1 MLRKKTHKIFLAA
14 IVVLGVI
21 GFGLKKNSKID
32 TIYPDQI
39 QTVETD
45 IAPKLNAGDSDIK
58 VPTEPNDPTEAEK
71 RQAYEASLLAVLPA
85 SLRDVPSPDTL
96 DVDAAGNLVINAK
109 IRKMFDHYLSTI
121 GEEELGTITDQ
132 VKLLLER
139 QLEEPAL
146 SQAKNIYDN
155 YITFKEAM
163 DGILQQSAQFQSG
176 ILDAQT
182 ITALKQQIRLERS
195 NYFSQEVITAFFAR
209 EDQYDDYMLAK
220 SRITNDE
227 ALTGDEKIAEI
238 FRLNQQSPAWLNQQN
253 SQANRIEAYQAKERA
268 LTQSGAQA
276 WEIQDLRRRELGDE
290 AAAKLELRDK
300 RRADWDQRLSAYR
313 EAVEAAMEQVSDP
326 NGAYAVTLRDK
337 IRAEYFKDHELRRVK
352 SLDAIA
358 PKD

>member
-58 VPTEPNDPTEAEK
+58 VPTEPNDPTKAEK

-155 YITFKEAM
+155 YIAFKEAM

-182 ITALKQQIRLERS
+182 TQYI
-195 NYFSQEVITAFFAR
+195 VMPVR
-209 EDQYDDYMLAK
+209 E
-220 SRITNDE
+220 
-227 ALTGDEKIAEI
+227 
-238 FRLNQQSPAWLNQQN
+238 
-253 SQANRIEAYQAKERA
+253 
-268 LTQSGAQA
+268 
-276 WEIQDLRRRELGDE
+276 
-290 AAAKLELRDK
+290 
-300 RRADWDQRLSAYR
+300 
-313 EAVEAAMEQVSDP
+313 
-326 NGAYAVTLRDK
+326 
-337 IRAEYFKDHELRRVK
+337 
-352 SLDAIA
+352 
-358 PKD
+358 